1 MGKRRPI
8 RPKQSTSDWRST
20 VAKKPIN
27 PTQKSTPKKRISPVK
42 ITMEVIATKVNENGT
57 LSGFETIKA
66 KASGTD
72 IYAVSHNA
80 SGGSIWLKTTTLD
93 GLNVLS
99 DVGPSGTVREK
110 VKLF

>member
-1 MGKRRPI
+1 M
-8 RPKQSTSDWRST
+8 
-20 VAKKPIN
+20 AKKPIN
-27 PTQKSTPKKRISPVK
+27 QNQKTTPKKRISPVK

-93 GLNVLS
+93 GLEVLS
-99 DVGPSGTVREK
+99 DVGPAGTAREK